1 MVKLLKKYTE
11 KYIQMIKELLG
22 RILEVLNDED
32 FRKKTRKEAW
42 HAFMYL
48 VLSTVWAIVDAMVF
62 IILTSLGLHVVPS
75 NIISDICWMIT
86 SFSLNLKK
94 VIYAE
99 WLHPFH

>member
-48 VLSTVWAIVDAMVF
+48 VLSTV
-62 IILTSLGLHVVPS
+62 
-75 NIISDICWMIT
+75 
-86 SFSLNLKK
+86 
-94 VIYAE
+94 
-99 WLHPFH
+99 